1 MNMKRVAILLAL
13 LAITGTQGVTLEDRP
28 GDGRNYLIGWYK
40 LPNRHHR
47 TRAVL
52 PGPGTLIPV
61 LKRGGVYYSI
71 SRGIEIPLKECPEGL
86 EWGLTE
92 SSMKGTKLGVDA
104 ASKEPYIIIE
114 DSRAQHEGDLSTS
127 GEKQFMTKIAEP
139 PGLLNPT
146 AKPPQILNDL
156 LGCYQPLYFP
166 ALRWVITIEGDKYQ
180 LTGQRAGKDEWIAEE
195 RESRTLEPLPEKP
208 GFVWGRKQEFKLVFN
223 RDLKRY
229 ECLMERGTNKLAM
242 PLVRISRSLPPGAA
256 ANGPPI
262 GIPTW
267 H

>member
-1 MNMKRVAILLAL
+1 MKRIATLLAL
-13 LAITGTQGVTLEDRP
+13 LAITGTQVVALPDRP
-28 GDGRNYLIGWYK
+28 EGGRDYLIGWYK
-40 LPNRHHR
+40 LPSRHYR

-92 SSMKGTKLGVDA
+92 SSMKGTKIGVDA

-114 DSRAQHEGDLSTS
+114 DSRAQYEADLATS

-139 PGLLNPT
+139 PGLLTAT
-146 AKPPQILNDL
+146 AKPPQTLKDL
-156 LGCYQPLYFP
+156 IGCYQPLYFP
-166 ALRWVITIEGDKYQ
+166 AYRWIITRDGDKYQ
-180 LTGQRAGKDEWIAEE
+180 IKQQRLSKDKWIAEE
-195 RESRTLEPLPEKP
+195 GASTTLQTLPDKP
-208 GFVWGRKQEFKLVFN
+208 GFVWGREQELRLVFN
-223 RDLKRY
+223 RDSKRY
-229 ECLMERGTNKLAM
+229 ECLMGRGANNLTI
-242 PLVRISRSLPPGAA
+242 PLVRVSLSLPPGTGASTA
-256 ANGPPI
+256 PI
-262 GIPTW
+262 GIPTF